1 MGETGLARDSRREQ
15 RKAKRTPRRQAAW
28 VVLDGGAQLPCVLWD
43 ISEAGAR
50 IAAARAGGLP
60 DVFGLFLSKD
70 GKARRF
76 CRVAWRRGGQIGVQ
90 FVDEA
95 VANIDLEPRPA
106 WMRRQPVVAAPA
118 AAPSAELAEIDTI
131 ALTMPGYGAQLAV
144 DSRLRAFRWSSIAR
158 AVGFALLGAT
168 ALLVIAGM
176 LDETDWAVSVCTT
189 AENFCRHPEWTGAA
203 GIAMFAIYLAISGME
218 E

>member
-1 MGETGLARDSRREQ
+1 LTRESRREQ

-28 VVLDGGAQLPCVLWD
+28 IVLEGGAQVACVLWD
-43 ISEAGAR
+43 ISDAGAR
-50 IAAARAGGLP
+50 IAAARAAALP

-70 GKARRF
+70 GKSRRF
-76 CRVAWRRGGQIGVQ
+76 CRVAWRRGGQLGVQ

-106 WMRRQPVVAAPA
+106 WMRRQPVAAAPAA

-131 ALTMPGYGAQLAV
+131 ALMMPGYGAQLAA

-168 ALLVIAGM
+168 ALFVIAGM

>member
-1 MGETGLARDSRREQ
+1 
-15 RKAKRTPRRQAAW
+15 
-28 VVLDGGAQLPCVLWD
+28 VLDGGARLPCVLWD
-43 ISEAGAR
+43 ISEVGAR
-50 IAAARAGGLP
+50 IAAARASVLP
-60 DVFGLFLSKD
+60 DVFGIFLTKD
-70 GKARRF
+70 GKERRF
-76 CRVAWRRGGQIGVQ
+76 CRVAWRRGGQLGVQ
-90 FVDEA
+90 FVDDA
-95 VANIDLEPRPA
+95 TANIDLDPRPA
-106 WMRRQPVVAAPA
+106 WMRRQPVPELPA
-118 AAPSAELAEIDTI
+118 ESRSAELAEIDTI
-131 ALTMPGYGAQLAV
+131 ALMMPGYGAQLAA

-168 ALLVIAGM
+168 ALFVIAGM